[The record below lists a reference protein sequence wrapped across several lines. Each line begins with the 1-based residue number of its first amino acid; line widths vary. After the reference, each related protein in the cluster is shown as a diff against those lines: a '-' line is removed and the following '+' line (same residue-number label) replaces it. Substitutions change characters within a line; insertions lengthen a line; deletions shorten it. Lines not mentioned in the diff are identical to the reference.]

1 MSWFQR
7 NWLTKRRHHPSPLES
22 ITVEVFERAAI
33 SEGFTID
40 EAQREAI
47 GALMASAEH
56 GFYLWGPVGCGKSWI
71 LNVYYE
77 AISSSR
83 KRRVHFHE
91 FFHQLHQ
98 AITKKGN
105 SIERA
110 LDELLNEVDV
120 LCFDEFHVHDVG
132 DSTFIRRMLLE
143 LFARPIR
150 LIVTSNYPPDGL
162 LPNPL
167 FHDMFLPT
175 IEVIAEKLEVLEIRG
190 TRDYRLD
197 SEHTQGFSSGVW
209 LSPGTAAQYR
219 ELGLSTHGAS
229 SAATVTVSGRLLNV
243 VQADHELLWFRFS
256 DLCESKTGSSD
267 YLDLAARHQTWLI
280 SDIPSLTE
288 LDREPAQRFANLIDV
303 LYDRQILVTFIA
315 TAPIHELAATSRG
328 PLDID
333 RTISRLSQLR
343 HHNESILK

>member
-1 MSWFQR
+1 MSWFRR

-22 ITVEVFERAAI
+22 ITVEVFERAAF

-47 GALMASAEH
+47 GALMAPAEH
-56 GFYLWGPVGCGKSWI
+56 GFYLWRPVGCGKSWI
-71 LNVYYE
+71 LNVYYD

-98 AITKKGN
+98 AITKNGN
-105 SIERA
+105 SIDRA
-110 LDELLNEVDV
+110 LDELLNEVDL

-132 DSTFIRRMLLE
+132 DSTFIRRMLLA

-175 IEVIAEKLEVLEIRG
+175 IKVITEKLDVLEIHG
-190 TRDYRLD
+190 VRDYRLD
-197 SEHTQGFSSGVW
+197 SAHTDGFSSGIW

-219 ELGLSTHGAS
+219 ELGLPTHKAIGT
-229 SAATVTVSGRLLNV
+229 ATVTVRGRPMTA
-243 VQADHELLWFRFS
+243 VQADPKLLWFRFS
-256 DLCESKTGSSD
+256 DLCESETGSND
-267 YLDLAARHQTWLI
+267 YLDLANRYPTWLI
-280 SDIPSLTE
+280 SDIPSLTA
-288 LDREPAQRFANLIDV
+288 LNREPAQRFANLIDI
-303 LYDRQILVTFIA
+303 LYDRRILVTFIA
-315 TAPIHELAATSRG
+315 TVPVHELAAASRG

-333 RTISRLSQLR
+333 RTLSRLSQLR